1 MAYSDLNQNQTI
13 SFNNLQSG
21 VSQGVFTAKTGIPS
35 GTKQITKAEANTYIN
50 INASL
55 PSFASKSSN
64 QLVTKQDLS
73 GITVAS
79 PYLMYGVAATAGY
92 KSIDGGNTFTALLGL
107 PSLFWTAIAGDSTG
121 TYIAAIDFTQNN
133 QIHIST
139 NGGTSF
145 TAVTI
150 SFVLTGF
157 YPTGVAMSNDGQYIS
172 VSGFTTVISGNRNA
186 LISTSSNY
194 GASFSAGYGDSTS
207 YQMITESGKVSVS
220 GNGQYIT
227 AVFAYNVDPGFP
239 NVPRPWSFRVYS
251 TNYGASWTK
260 VGGSE
265 FNLFLDVALS
275 YTGQYQ
281 FLTSDWMKPGV
292 FGSIGMKAYVSNNY
306 GASFSEQFSNTT
318 AYYLGGKAN
327 QGFVSATITDDGK
340 TMVGGTNGQVYAFYS
355 TQSLPPT
362 VIASTNYG
370 ANFTFTQG
378 YIGSV
383 GIAGGNAITTG
394 VTNNYI
400 AMMLYQTGQF
410 NYSNNGGI
418 TFVPKATTSYY
429 WKQIYRKAFIY
440 TPGGGGGGGTYY
452 TWYLSTPQSSGCM
465 GFGYYPLVVYSNNSS
480 FLSGAT
486 FYSNS
491 ELTNEFDG
499 FGYWY
504 MDSTFENGC
513 TIQIGPAG
521 ETVDQACC

>member
-1 MAYSDLNQNQTI
+1 MAYSDLQNNQTV

-21 VSQGVFTAKTGIPS
+21 VNQGAFTAKTGIPTS
-35 GTKQITKAEANTYIN
+35 NEQVTKADVNIYVN
-50 INASL
+50 INTSL
-55 PSFASKSSN
+55 PSYVAKASN
-64 QLVTKQDLS
+64 RLITKQDLS
-73 GITVAS
+73 GITAAS
-79 PYLMYGVAATAGY
+79 PYIMYGVAATAGY
-92 KSIDGGNTFTALLGL
+92 KSIDGGNTFTQLTGL
-107 PSLFWTAIAGDSTG
+107 PSLYWTAIAGDSTG
-121 TYIAAIDFTQNN
+121 NYIAAISYSQNN

-150 SFVLTGF
+150 SFVLAGF
-157 YPTGVAMSNDGQYIS
+157 YPTGVSMSNDGQYIA
-172 VSGFTTVISGNRNA
+172 VSGLSQTSNPGAVQSNARISV
-186 LISTSSNY
+186 SSNY
-194 GASFSAGYGDSTS
+194 GSSFSSGYADGTGYMMYNIPSAK
-207 YQMITESGKVSVS
+207 ISVS

-227 AVFAYNVDPGFP
+227 AVFAYNVDLGFP
-239 NVPRPWSFRVYS
+239 NVDRPWSFRVYS
-251 TNYGASWTK
+251 SNYGASWTK
-260 VGGSE
+260 TGGSE

-318 AYYLGGKAN
+318 AHYLGGRAN

-340 TMVGGTNGQVYAFYS
+340 TMVGATDGKYYALYS
-355 TQSLPPT
+355 TGPLPPT

-383 GIAGGNAITTG
+383 GIAGGNATTTG

-418 TFVPKATTSYY
+418 TFVPKATTDYY

-440 TPGGGGGGGTYY
+440 NVNTNPAYGTYLYDQCIECDLYAFRADGNGGAYQAEVIQYNTEVCCAVSGGGGGGGG
-452 TWYLSTPQSSGCM
+452 SI
-465 GFGYYPLVVYSNNSS
+465 
-480 FLSGAT
+480 
-486 FYSNS
+486 
-491 ELTNEFDG
+491 E
-499 FGYWY
+499 
-504 MDSTFENGC
+504 
-513 TIQIGPAG
+513 
-521 ETVDQACC
+521 